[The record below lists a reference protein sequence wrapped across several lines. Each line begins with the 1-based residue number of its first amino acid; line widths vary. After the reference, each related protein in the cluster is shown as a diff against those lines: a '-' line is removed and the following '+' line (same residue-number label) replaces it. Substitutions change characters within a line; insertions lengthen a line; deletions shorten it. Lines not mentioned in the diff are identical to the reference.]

1 METIGKTIKKTMET
15 KSLPSPIS
23 PRSSLPEPEKFCPDC
38 GSRIEF
44 VFVGNPIFLKAMGK
58 EPHWA
63 ELPCKVCEEKR
74 RKREEE
80 ERRNKLR
87 QERINTLLK
96 NSMLKKRFVQKTFD
110 SFIPYGKEKA
120 KQSRV
125 LSIVREFA
133 ANFRH
138 HREAGTWLLFMGNVG
153 TGKGHLSAAIINEI
167 VKSGFSALY
176 TKMPRLLREIKDT
189 FNHNSEITQGEIICQ
204 IEKVDLLVIDEVGIQ
219 FGTDT
224 ERMIIYEILDSRYE
238 DMMPTILTTNVK
250 EIKTLEK
257 LLGERII
264 DRFYEGESK
273 ILLFDWESY
282 RRYQRGI
289 KRTEEG

>member
-1 METIGKTIKKTMET
+1 METIGKTIKKAMER

>member
-1 METIGKTIKKTMET
+1 
-15 KSLPSPIS
+15 
-23 PRSSLPEPEKFCPDC
+23 
-38 GSRIEF
+38 
-44 VFVGNPIFLKAMGK
+44 
-58 EPHWA
+58 
-63 ELPCKVCEEKR
+63 
-74 RKREEE
+74 
-80 ERRNKLR
+80 
-87 QERINTLLK
+87 
-96 NSMLKKRFVQKTFD
+96 
-110 SFIPYGKEKA
+110 
-120 KQSRV
+120 
-125 LSIVREFA
+125 
-133 ANFRH
+133 
-138 HREAGTWLLFMGNVG
+138 MGNVG

-189 FNHNSEITQGEIICQ
+189 FNHNSEITQGEIICR

>member
-1 METIGKTIKKTMET
+1 M
-15 KSLPSPIS
+15 
-23 PRSSLPEPEKFCPDC
+23 
-38 GSRIEF
+38 
-44 VFVGNPIFLKAMGK
+44 
-58 EPHWA
+58 
-63 ELPCKVCEEKR
+63 
-74 RKREEE
+74 
-80 ERRNKLR
+80 
-87 QERINTLLK
+87 LK